1 MKMTGVPFYFVINDS
16 KIEED
21 NSPRYILE
29 STARVTLD
37 LPKVTHWVNRKNEE
51 LRQEKSMGF
60 VKRLFNNIE
69 SFFHT
74 TKRWRIYEVRS
85 NITNVD
91 YELYIYVHKE
101 TLELTQK
108 PSEKEINN
116 YLRFMLLHWY
126 DDGLYNV

>member
-1 MKMTGVPFYFVINDS
+1 MTGVPFYFLVNDT

-21 NSPRYILE
+21 NSPRYILK
-29 STARVTLD
+29 STVRVTLD
-37 LPKVTHWVNRKNEE
+37 LPKATHFVNRKNEE

-60 VKRLFNNIE
+60 FNRLFNDVE
-69 SFFHT
+69 SFFHQ

-91 YELYIYVHKE
+91 YELHIYVHKE

-108 PSEKEINN
+108 PSSKELYN
-116 YLRFMLLHWY
+116 YLRFMLIRWY
-126 DDGLYNV
+126 EDGLYNA